1 MFYPRDIYSRLEKE
15 LETPQATVIT
25 GMRRVGKTTALK
37 YLYSLV
43 NSPNK
48 AFFDFESPLHRQLFE
63 LQDYDSILNNLQR
76 DHGINPHERAYL
88 FLDEIQNYPPV
99 TSIMKYLHDHYETKF
114 FVTGS
119 SSYYLK
125 NLFPESMAGRKLIFE
140 MFPLTFREF
149 LRFRSDQIKIK
160 ITPPSPNFQQKVHD
174 KNYFT
179 HSSVS
184 VFYKEYLQYGGFPE
198 VAISTDPTQKLDIQR
213 DIFKSYF
220 EIDVKSLADFRNL
233 EMLRNFILL
242 LVPRIGS
249 KLDISKLSSELGISR
264 ETVNNYLTFLES
276 TYLITRLSRYSKSI
290 DQMISGPKKFYF
302 CDVGIASALGNLS
315 AGQALEQSVFQN
327 LRATHE
333 LHYYATPKG
342 GEIDFVVDKHIA
354 LEVKKHAIPRDLAN
368 LHKRMTSAKLSE
380 GYLITED
387 FQKLEMTI
395 PATDL

>member
-1 MFYPRDIYSRLEKE
+1 MFYTRDLYTRLEKE
-15 LETPQATVIT
+15 LETSQATVIT

-37 YLYSLV
+37 YLYDLV
-43 NSPNK
+43 KSQNK
-48 AFFDFESPLHRQLFE
+48 AFFDFENPLHRQLFE
-63 LQDYDSILNNLQR
+63 LQDYDSVLNNLQR
-76 DHGINPHERAYL
+76 DYGINPHERAYL
-88 FLDEIQNYPPV
+88 FLDEIQNYPPI
-99 TSIMKYLHDHYETKF
+99 TSVMKYLHDHYETKF

-125 NLFPESMAGRKLIFE
+125 NLFPESMAGRKLVFE

-149 LRFRSDQIKIK
+149 LRFRLDQIKIK
-160 ITPPSPNFQQKVHD
+160 IKPSSSIFQQKIHD
-174 KNYFT
+174 KSYFV
-179 HSSVS
+179 HSSLS

-198 VAISTDPTQKLDIQR
+198 VILASDPSQKLDIQK

-220 EIDVKSLADFRNL
+220 EIDVKSLADFRDL
-233 EMLRNFILL
+233 ELLRNLILL

-264 ETVNNYLTFLES
+264 ETVGNYLTFLES

-302 CDVGIASALGNLS
+302 CDVGIASALGDLS

-327 LRATHE
+327 LRTTHE

-342 GEIDFVVDKHIA
+342 GEIDFVVDKHVA

-368 LHKRMTSAKLSE
+368 LHKRMTSAKLKE
-380 GYLITED
+380 GYLITQD
-387 FQKLEMTI
+387 FQESQETI

>member
-1 MFYPRDIYSRLEKE
+1 MFYTRDLYTRLEKE
-15 LETPQATVIT
+15 LETSQATVIT

-37 YLYSLV
+37 YLYDLV
-43 NSPNK
+43 KSQNK
-48 AFFDFESPLHRQLFE
+48 AFFDFENPLHRQLFE
-63 LQDYDSILNNLQR
+63 LQDYDSVLNNLQR
-76 DHGINPHERAYL
+76 DYGINPHERAYL
-88 FLDEIQNYPPV
+88 FLDEIQNYPPI
-99 TSIMKYLHDHYETKF
+99 TSVMKYLHDHYETKF

-125 NLFPESMAGRKLIFE
+125 NLFPESMAGRKLVFE

-149 LRFRSDQIKIK
+149 LRFRLDQIKIK
-160 ITPPSPNFQQKVHD
+160 IKPSSSIFQQKIHD
-174 KNYFT
+174 KSYFV
-179 HSSVS
+179 HSSLS

-198 VAISTDPTQKLDIQR
+198 VILASDPSQKLDIQK

-233 EMLRNFILL
+233 ELLRNLILL

-264 ETVNNYLTFLES
+264 ETVGNYLTFLES
-276 TYLITRLSRYSKSI
+276 TYLIMRLSRYSKSI

-302 CDVGIASALGNLS
+302 CDVGIASALGDLS

-327 LRATHE
+327 LRTTHE

-342 GEIDFVVDKHIA
+342 GEIDFVVDKHVA

-368 LHKRMTSAKLSE
+368 LHKRMTSAKLKE
-380 GYLITED
+380 GYLITQD
-387 FQKLEMTI
+387 FQESQETI

>member
-1 MFYPRDIYSRLEKE
+1 MFYTRDLYTRLEKE
-15 LETPQATVIT
+15 LETSQATVIT
-25 GMRRVGKTTALK
+25 GMRRVGKTTALR
-37 YLYSLV
+37 YLYDLV
-43 NSPNK
+43 KSQNK
-48 AFFDFESPLHRQLFE
+48 AFFDFENPLHRQLFE
-63 LQDYDSILNNLQR
+63 LQDYDSVLNNLQR
-76 DHGINPHERAYL
+76 DYGINPHERAYL
-88 FLDEIQNYPPV
+88 FLDEIQNYPPI
-99 TSIMKYLHDHYETKF
+99 TSVMKYLHDHYETKF

-125 NLFPESMAGRKLIFE
+125 NLFPESMAGRKLVFE

-149 LRFRSDQIKIK
+149 LRFRLDQIKIK
-160 ITPPSPNFQQKVHD
+160 IKPSSSIFQQKIHD
-174 KNYFT
+174 KSYFV
-179 HSSVS
+179 HSSLS

-198 VAISTDPTQKLDIQR
+198 VILASDPSQKLDIQK

-233 EMLRNFILL
+233 ELLRNLILL

-264 ETVNNYLTFLES
+264 ETVGNYLTFLES
-276 TYLITRLSRYSKSI
+276 TYLIMRLSRYSKSI

-302 CDVGIASALGNLS
+302 CDVGIASALGDLS

-327 LRATHE
+327 LRTTHE

-342 GEIDFVVDKHIA
+342 GEIDFVVDKHVA

-368 LHKRMTSAKLSE
+368 LHKRMTSAKLKE
-380 GYLITED
+380 GYLITQD
-387 FQKLEMTI
+387 FQESQETI

>member
-1 MFYPRDIYSRLEKE
+1 MFYPRDLYTRLKKE
-15 LETPQATVIT
+15 LETSQATVIT

-37 YLYSLV
+37 YLYKLV
-43 NSPNK
+43 RSSNK
-48 AFFDFESPLHRQLFE
+48 AYFDFANPLHRQLFE

-76 DHGINPHERAYL
+76 DHGIIPHKRAYL
-88 FLDEIQNYPPV
+88 FLDEIQNYPPI
-99 TSIMKYLHDHYETKF
+99 TSVMKYLHDHYETKF

-125 NLFPESMAGRKLIFE
+125 NLFPESMAGRKLVFE

-149 LRFRSDQIKIK
+149 LRFRLDQIKIK
-160 ITPPSPNFQQKVHD
+160 IKPPSSIFQQKIHD
-174 KNYFT
+174 KSYFV
-179 HSSVS
+179 HSSLS

-198 VAISTDPTQKLDIQR
+198 VILASDPSQKRDLQK

-220 EIDVKSLADFRNL
+220 EIDVKSLADFRDL
-233 EMLRNFILL
+233 ESLRNLILL

-264 ETVNNYLTFLES
+264 ETVSNYLTFLES

-302 CDVGIASALGNLS
+302 CDVGIASALGDLS

-327 LRATHE
+327 LRITHE

-354 LEVKKHAIPRDLAN
+354 LEIKKHAIPRDLAN
-368 LHKRMTSAKLSE
+368 LHKRMTSAKIKE
-380 GYLITED
+380 GYIITQD
-387 FQKLEMTI
+387 FQELQETI